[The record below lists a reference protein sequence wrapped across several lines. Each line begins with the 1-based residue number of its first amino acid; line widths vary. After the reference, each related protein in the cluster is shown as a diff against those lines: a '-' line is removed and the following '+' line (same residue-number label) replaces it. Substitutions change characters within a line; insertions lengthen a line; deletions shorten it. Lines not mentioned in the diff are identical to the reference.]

1 MKLDERAMANM
12 EVALDDVF
20 REHPHGGDHDSRKHV
35 ARKLMQ
41 SACKGITTLGRLTS
55 IAKSALQEIAARKT
69 SQAESR
75 TGVLMTA
82 PARSTN
88 LPAHS
93 GHSPNY
99 KNQN

>member
-20 REHPHGGDHDSRKHV
+20 RGHPHGGDHASRKHV

-41 SACKGITTLGRLTS
+41 SARKGITTLGRLTS

-69 SQAESR
+69 
-75 TGVLMTA
+75 G
-82 PARSTN
+82 
-88 LPAHS
+88 
-93 GHSPNY
+93 
-99 KNQN
+99 